1 MRRVR
6 GVLFLDYVRMLR
18 ACKSADF
25 RDALAPE
32 DLMYLTTRIEPTEW
46 YPMATFE
53 RLGNA
58 ILKYVANG
66 DMFAVQLW
74 GRYSAPMLHRANP
87 TLVAPDDAIETL
99 KRFGTLRE
107 TYFDFPALEAVVV
120 NPSAADIA
128 IHYHMGTPAEEAA
141 SYQAMGFFEGL
152 LPLAGADQVHAEF
165 RERSWAGDARTLLVL
180 RWRAP
185 GGSSRPG

>member
-1 MRRVR
+1 MRMRRVR

-18 ACKSADF
+18 ACKSADY
-25 RDALAPE
+25 RDQLAPE
-32 DLMYLTTRIEPTEW
+32 DLPYLSTRIDPTGW

-58 ILKYVANG
+58 ILKFVANG
-66 DMFAVQLW
+66 EMFPVQLW
-74 GRYSAPMLHRANP
+74 GRYSAPLLLRANP
-87 TLVAPDDAIETL
+87 TLVAPNDAVETL

-107 TYFDFPALEAVVV
+107 TYFDFPAFEALMV
-120 NPSAADIA
+120 NPEAAHFV
-128 IHYHMGTPAEEAA
+128 IHYYMGMPAEEAA
-141 SYQAMGFFEGL
+141 AYQAMGFFEGL

-180 RWRAP
+180 RWRKSQA
-185 GGSSRPG
+185 